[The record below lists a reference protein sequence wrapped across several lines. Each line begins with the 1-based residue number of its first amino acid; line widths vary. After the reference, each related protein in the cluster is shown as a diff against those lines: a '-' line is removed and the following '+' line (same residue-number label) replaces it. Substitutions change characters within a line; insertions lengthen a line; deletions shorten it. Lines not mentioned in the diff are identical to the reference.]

1 MHIHDTIKNKT
12 ITHIGIQIIPCLS
25 HRYIHEFYYFF
36 LLYFIFILFFGYT
49 HKFTLF
55 YWGFFLWFIYIK
67 LFVFCTTLT
76 HLEIKKQY
84 R

>member
-36 LLYFIFILFFGYT
+36 LLYF
-49 HKFTLF
+49 LF
-55 YWGFFLWFIYIK
+55 YFIFWIN
-67 LFVFCTTLT
+67 T
-76 HLEIKKQY
+76 
-84 R
+84 